1 MGQCGKL
8 RFARGG
14 LMVLSHK
21 EIERIEKM
29 HCYYNEYALKI
40 AVFNLLETIKDLQSR
55 LESLESE
62 SIGGKA

>member
-1 MGQCGKL
+1 
-8 RFARGG
+8 
-14 LMVLSHK
+14 MVLSHK